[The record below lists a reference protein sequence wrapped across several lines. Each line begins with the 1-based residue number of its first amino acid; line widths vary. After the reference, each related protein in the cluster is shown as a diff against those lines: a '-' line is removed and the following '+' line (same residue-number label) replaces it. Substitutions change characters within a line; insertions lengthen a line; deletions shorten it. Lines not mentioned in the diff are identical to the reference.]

1 MPIKL
6 SLLCRPIRPTQSYVP
21 SSPWNT
27 SHHIYEVGRLII
39 LGIRRNGRLLLFV
52 PRQVQGHARS
62 ASPPCSDLSASDIG
76 ALEIETNMA
85 DVDTCLIEI
94 FNPSAPLLK
103 YSMYLFH
110 WFSHFIKIKVIFHS

>member
-62 ASPPCSDLSASDIG
+62 AQPPPTQNVCSNLNAFDLGS
-76 ALEIETNMA
+76 LEIETNMGN
-85 DVDTCLIEI
+85 VDMSCRI
-94 FNPSAPLLK
+94 
-103 YSMYLFH
+103 
-110 WFSHFIKIKVIFHS
+110 